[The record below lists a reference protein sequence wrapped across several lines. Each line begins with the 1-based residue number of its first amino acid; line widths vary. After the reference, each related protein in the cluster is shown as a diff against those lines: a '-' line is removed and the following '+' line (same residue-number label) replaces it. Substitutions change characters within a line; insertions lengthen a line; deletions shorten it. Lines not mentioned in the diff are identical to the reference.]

1 MGTEEFDS
9 LGTAR
14 GTGFSSPQTEA
25 TAHCPHIPAV
35 QLEKKAQLGAAKD
48 FPGLPLGILAPTHG
62 ALPMK

>member
-9 LGTAR
+9 LGTAW

-25 TAHCPHIPAV
+25 TAHCLHIPAV

-48 FPGLPLGILAPTHG
+48 FPGLLWVSLHPHMGLSQ
-62 ALPMK
+62 